1 MTLEPTNHEYRR
13 ISAAAVSKKNNATA
27 TATVTV
33 TVTVTAT
40 ATATVAM
47 TGGCEKR
54 KGACCDLVLVFGA
67 LRVELTLQR
76 HAHGWT

>member
-1 MTLEPTNHEYRR
+1 LTLEPTNHEYRR

-33 TVTVTAT
+33 TVT